1 MPTSKPPLSGRG
13 ARGSIDKQDKYLK
26 NSLKTSYGNYMTTF
40 SRTKLSQII
49 TTWNDDH
56 YFCIAA
62 NTYLKFLADA
72 SGDVDSATVVDPGF
86 LSLLDIVWELYYTN
100 ANLKDLEATE
110 EASWKLYT
118 AVACQILVDLQI
130 MYTTRTMMPAVT
142 ESNTTPGSGSAVPY
156 FDQDSFDTLV
166 TSFKDFPM
174 PALAIEL
181 AQIFSGWIVK
191 LSEPYEAHTI
201 RIPSSH
207 FIPFSSWYDLEDYEA
222 MRDLLR
228 VNLGGFITHGKKFG
242 LKTGAVPTLKAPE
255 VRDLTHSDVIAYFNH
270 ASFSFY
276 DNTPGTEHVYPDGGF
291 QGTNLTTDYTNV
303 EYIFKDNP
311 NESKLHVLAPWF
323 GVYDATNNPYG
334 GIVTYGAVS
343 AAEYRTGFLIG
354 HQHDSIITA
363 VQNITNI
370 GFILQLYKAWWDGN
384 SAVFQVSAGGTNFT
398 AVQQITEIWPLAIMN
413 RCFFGTN
420 RPAVA
425 VNNDMLNFIGRICV

>member
-1 MPTSKPPLSGRG
+1 MTTKRTPMSGRG
-13 ARGSIDKQDKYLK
+13 QDNDISKLDKYNK
-26 NSLKTSYGNYMTTF
+26 ESKGKSVGKFMRTF
-40 SRTKLSQII
+40 SRSKTPRHM
-49 TTWNDDH
+49 TAWNSTE
-56 YFCIAA
+56 FLTVC
-62 NTYLKFLADA
+62 NQSFKFLGDA
-72 SGDVDSATVVDPGF
+72 TGNVDSATIPSAQF
-86 LSLLDIVWELYYTN
+86 TSLYDVLWETHYEN
-100 ANLKDLEATE
+100 ANLKDLVGAE
-110 EASWKLYT
+110 ETAWQLYY
-118 AVACQILVDLQI
+118 AVMLQI
-130 MYTTRTMMPAVT
+130 CFEIQIQYNFRTLLPAYA
-142 ESNTTPGSGSAVPY
+142 ESDVTPGSGVQISFFEQST
-156 FDQDSFDTLV
+156 FDILV

-255 VRDLTHSDVIAYFNH
+255 VRDLTHPDVIAYFNH

-323 GVYDATNNPYG
+323 GVYNATNNPYG

-384 SAVFQVSAGGTNFT
+384 SAVFQVNAGGTNFT
-398 AVQQITEIWPLAIMN
+398 AAQQITEIWPLAIMN